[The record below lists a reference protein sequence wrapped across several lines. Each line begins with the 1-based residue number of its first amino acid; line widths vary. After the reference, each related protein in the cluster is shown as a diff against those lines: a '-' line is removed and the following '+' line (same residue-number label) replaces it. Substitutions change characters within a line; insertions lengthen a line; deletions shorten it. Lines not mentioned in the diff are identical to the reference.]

1 MKYAVFAL
9 AATGIP
15 PLTLLLCLNPW
26 WTRYAF
32 WGMVVAMLIYQGT
45 SINFFSHEEYR
56 GSARGM
62 EVSLIYLLD
71 AAILA
76 SLVIRDKVRKA
87 VPDIGAKLY
96 LVYFLLCM
104 PSLTVADNLLIS
116 WFEVWKMIL
125 IYFHFLAVYSY
136 LRATDD
142 MESVLRALAVFV
154 IGNGIWVIRGHFC
167 GTYQPGGVFPHR
179 NCMAMGMLLLGPTF
193 FAAYLNYGLKKWL
206 GRLGALAFV
215 LAAVS
220 TLWSYSRGAIVMMPL
235 AYGIT
240 TLVCLFG
247 QNGHRAQ
254 KFLRLLPILVA
265 AAIGTVA
272 VMPRII
278 ERFEKAPKSSG
289 DTRVELAAC
298 AREMIRDNPLIGVG
312 INNWSINM
320 DSDHPYQERASDA
333 LDKNF
338 AHAGIVETVYLLVCA
353 ECGVPALV
361 AMVLWFLWY
370 WVLGVR
376 ILCQTRNSEWF
387 FVPAGLLGGLTAN
400 YLQSVLEWVLRQ
412 QLNLIC
418 LMFVFAVLSYLWA
431 TTTQKKKAV
440 PIGMKQG

>member
-9 AATGIP
+9 AAMGIP

-26 WTRYAF
+26 WTRHAF
-32 WGMVVAMLIYQGT
+32 WGMVVSMLFYQGT

-76 SLVIRDKVRKA
+76 SLVIRDKVRK
-87 VPDIGAKLY
+87 VLPDIGAKLY
-96 LVYFLLCM
+96 LAYFLLCM
-104 PSLTVADNLLIS
+104 PSLTAADDLLIS
-116 WFEVWKMIL
+116 WLEVWKMIL

-142 MESVLRALAVFV
+142 MESVLKALAVFV
-154 IGNGIWVIRGHFC
+154 IGNCIWVIRGHYC
-167 GTYQPGGVFPHR
+167 GQYQPGGVFPHR
-179 NCMAMGMLLLGPTF
+179 NCMAMAMLLLGPTF
-193 FAAYLNYGLKKWL
+193 FAAYLTYGLKKWI
-206 GRLGALAFV
+206 GRLGAVAFV

-240 TLVCLFG
+240 TFACFLKQSG
-247 QNGHRAQ
+247 RTQ
-254 KFLRLLPILVA
+254 KFVRLLPFLVI
-265 AAIGTVA
+265 AAIGVA
-272 VMPRII
+272 VIMPRII
-278 ERFEKAPKSSG
+278 QRFESAPKSSG

-298 AREMIRDNPLIGVG
+298 AREMIRDNPFTGVG
-312 INNWSINM
+312 INNWGINM

-333 LDKNF
+333 LDKKLT
-338 AHAGIVETVYLLVCA
+338 HTGIVETVYLLVGA

-361 AMVLWFLWY
+361 AMVVWFLWY
-370 WVLGVR
+370 LVLGVR
-376 ILCQTRNSEWF
+376 ILFRLKNSEWF
-387 FVPAGLLGGLTAN
+387 FVPAGLIGGLTAN

-412 QLNLIC
+412 QLNLVC
-418 LMFVFAVLSYLWA
+418 LMFVFAMLSYLWS
-431 TTTQKKKAV
+431 TMSHKKNMAS
-440 PIGMKQG
+440 ITIKQG